1 LHERGQFVDV
11 ETFVLI
17 INTSWFHSIKNL
29 YNLNTSG
36 ESAGGP
42 LSMEEK
48 ANSGLSNSPIVIF
61 WFKIDGG
68 FASTSH

>member
-1 LHERGQFVDV
+1 
-11 ETFVLI
+11 
-17 INTSWFHSIKNL
+17 
-29 YNLNTSG
+29 LNTSG

>member
-1 LHERGQFVDV
+1 MFRHRKTDP
-11 ETFVLI
+11 
-17 INTSWFHSIKNL
+17 FHAK
-29 YNLNTSG
+29 LN
-36 ESAGGP
+36 EKSAGGP